1 MLIIFIDCYDFWYY
15 LSYKRKIF
23 ISSNQRMY
31 IINIKIEI
39 YLLYACIDAKIFV
52 YSRKEKS
59 LYSDKGFL
67 KFYMKP
73 NHNKY
78 CVKL

>member
-31 IINIKIEI
+31 IINIKIVI
-39 YLLYACIDAKIFV
+39 YLLFACIDAKILV